1 MKKQSRHLKRG
12 HTRMQRH
19 GIFYSLTAVLLITAI
34 IFLATLTHQPQSR
47 LSMAPDEIQR
57 ATSIMHTLE
66 RDAQRAHEII
76 STRAFLS
83 ILTYITN
90 TTQPVGNVTA
100 AYQEAYLNGTVN
112 GTPIALMQ
120 DTTFP
125 DWLARMNTTLHAQH
139 ATLTAQMTNLTLR
152 QDDPWH
158 VTLHATLTYTLRLAH
173 VTYNRTRPLTTRL
186 SIIGLEDPLY
196 TIHSKGRI
204 PNLIIPADTRDI
216 HQLINESY
224 NNSLYIPSP
233 LAPSFLQRLEDNTSP
248 SSMGIES
255 IANGELFILNGFPQ
269 YDGRSSIDYEYF
281 TSTAA
286 GACAN
291 NTPAW
296 FHINP
301 AHASLYDNL
310 TLIPCS

>member
-1 MKKQSRHLKRG
+1 MKEQTRHVKD
-12 HTRMQRH
+12 HTRMERH

-34 IFLATLTHQPQSR
+34 LFLATLTRQPQSS

-83 ILTYITN
+83 ILAHITN
-90 TTQPVGNVTA
+90 TTQPVENVTA
-100 AYQEAYLNGTVN
+100 AYREAYVNGTVN
-112 GTPIALMQ
+112 GTPAALMQ
-120 DTTFP
+120 DTTLP
-125 DWLARMNTTLHAQH
+125 DWLARMNTTLAAQH
-139 ATLTAQMTNLTLR
+139 ATLTASMQNLTLS

-158 VTLHATLTYTLRLAH
+158 VTLNATLTYTLRLAH
-173 VTYNRTRPLTTRL
+173 VTYTRTLPLTTRV
-186 SIIGLEDPLY
+186 SIIGLEDPFY
-196 TIHSKGRI
+196 TIHSRGRI
-204 PNLIIPADTRDI
+204 PNLIIPAETRDI
-216 HQLINESY
+216 HQLINASY

-248 SSMGIES
+248 SRMGIES

-281 TSTAA
+281 TNPTV

-296 FHINP
+296 FRINP
-301 AHASLYDNL
+301 THTSLYENL